1 MRVEHGDKQTKF
13 VSFSG
18 IDGAGKS
25 TQIRRFCARI
35 EQAGLSYSLVTFWD
49 DIAQF
54 KGLREGASH
63 VIFKGDRGVGSPSA
77 PITRRDKNVRSWSM
91 TLLRLCL
98 YLADAI
104 STRWLMEK
112 ARRSN
117 VDVVIFDR
125 FIYDELANLELKN
138 RSMRTYAR
146 AIARF
151 VPKPDVSFLLDAD
164 PVAALA
170 RKPEYPLE
178 FLQFNRNSYFALNKL
193 IGCMTII
200 PPRPMHEVEKEILD
214 HAETALSVTLAQG
227 TTVRGPHLVQRAS
240 YGGARFS

>member
-1 MRVEHGDKQTKF
+1 MRVEQGYKRTTF

-25 TQIRRFCARI
+25 TQIERFCTKI
-35 EQAGLSYSLVTFWD
+35 EQAGLRYSLVSFWD
-49 DIAQF
+49 DVARF
-54 KGLREGASH
+54 KRAREGASH

-77 PITRRDKNVRSWSM
+77 PITRRDKNVRTWSM

-104 STRWLMEK
+104 STRSLMEQ

-125 FIYDELANLELKN
+125 FIYDELANLSLKN
-138 RSMRTYAR
+138 AAMRTYAR

-151 VPKPDVSFLLDAD
+151 VPKPHISFLLDAD
-164 PVAALA
+164 PGEARA

-178 FLQFNRNSYFALNKL
+178 FLHCSRKSYFALNEL

-200 PPRPMHEVEKEILD
+200 AALPMHEVEKEILD
-214 HAETALSVTLAQG
+214 HADRLTRNNRYLFKVVPESDYSSG
-227 TTVRGPHLVQRAS
+227 ID
-240 YGGARFS
+240 